1 MFYYLFILDVNFLT
15 AGGTQYTEERG
26 LYHFNLSNKILII
39 SSIFLFHFIP
49 FIGNLLNIKDL
60 KKFYKKSIFYFFIFF
75 VILIFFFDYGSE
87 FTGVEFFFS
96 CQTFYL
102 QIIIYFI
109 L

>member
-15 AGGTQYTEERG
+15 AGGTQYTEEKG

-60 KKFYKKSIFYFFIFF
+60 KILQKINFLFFCFF
-75 VILIFFFDYGSE
+75 VILNFFFDYGSE

-96 CQTFYL
+96 YQTFYL